1 MHYPVPD
8 FTNGLAPLSIFIDH
22 VLDTDEDDPIRM
34 LFILD
39 EFDELPIELLRRTEP
54 ATALFQSIRQIST
67 KPKCGF
73 LSVGG
78 ENIGQLMVLQGD
90 CLNKFEAIGVDY
102 LKRPE
107 FSDLI
112 REPEY
117 YPTLFEAIIR
127 GYRRHNPDIPT
138 YNPTHIIGY
147 YGLTWDYTVMK
158 LLNCPIPGPK
168 TGFPQ
173 IYRVPGCP
181 AFCWLPTP
189 GLLEESQLCTLNHN
203 RESETTPT
211 MPAAAPKTAKGL
223 PVAQSHTTA

>member
-78 ENIGQLMVLQGD
+78 ENIGQQMVLQGD
-90 CLNKFEAIGVDY
+90 RLNKFEAIGVDY

-112 REPEY
+112 REPHHERTFH
-117 YPTLFEAIIR
+117 PPPPSRSNGSRAGVLSD
-127 GYRRHNPDIPT
+127 PD
-138 YNPTHIIGY
+138 
-147 YGLTWDYTVMK
+147 
-158 LLNCPIPGPK
+158 
-168 TGFPQ
+168 
-173 IYRVPGCP
+173 
-181 AFCWLPTP
+181 
-189 GLLEESQLCTLNHN
+189 
-203 RESETTPT
+203 
-211 MPAAAPKTAKGL
+211 
-223 PVAQSHTTA
+223 